1 MMKNADSISAEDTVK
16 YLWAL
21 TATELMKTAL
31 FIKLNF
37 SSIRTQT
44 VRYLSIVKRE
54 TAINADTT

>member
-1 MMKNADSISAEDTVK
+1 MKNVNSTSEEDTVK
-16 YLWAL
+16 YLWAW
-21 TATELMKTAL
+21 TVTELMKTVL
-31 FIKLNF
+31 SIKLNF